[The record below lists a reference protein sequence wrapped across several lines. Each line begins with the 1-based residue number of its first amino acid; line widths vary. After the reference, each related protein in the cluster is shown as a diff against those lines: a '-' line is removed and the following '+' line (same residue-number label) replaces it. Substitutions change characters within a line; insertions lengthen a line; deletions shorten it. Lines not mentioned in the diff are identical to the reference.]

1 MRIRREGSAVLY
13 TAMKLT
19 LGLFMI
25 VFLSSGFCACS
36 LQLDIPQEG
45 EIAPVEKKETPGIN
59 DVTLQDNKYVYMY
72 DDEDSV
78 VTMYLTVRKGN
89 AAENTDHT
97 WSEINGY
104 SIFDYEEMGVER
116 YKVEAILQVGNEDGP
131 IAGELGYGLKIPN
144 ATVQIRGNTTTT
156 MAQKSYKIMLN
167 NNAEAWRNQKTIAL
181 NKHVFDGLRFR
192 NKLSY
197 DLIKKIPNMISLRTQ
212 FVRLYVKDET
222 KEEPDEAFADY
233 GLYTQVEQPN
243 TRFLRN
249 HGLDTGGQLY
259 KMNFFEF
266 FRYED
271 IIKLKTDPTYD
282 VKEFEKILEIKGDN
296 DHSKLIDMLTSLNDY
311 TKPIEE
317 IFEKYFDADNYF
329 TWLAFNILTGNI
341 DTQSRNYYLYSP
353 LNSDTWY
360 FIPWDCDAVLFK
372 QEYSIINPEESAQDL
387 GYEVGISNY
396 WGDVLHNRVLRV
408 EKYRKLLDDAIN
420 ELRAEYLSAEKINA
434 LIKTYRSVVEPYVYT
449 MPDIMYA
456 RLTEK
461 EYDRV
466 ATTLANEIERNY
478 QLYLDDLK
486 APKPFYLD
494 VPQAN
499 GEKIIFNWD
508 SSYSLQGQDITY
520 KFELAKDYL
529 FTDIVYREE
538 GLQFP
543 TVTIDKL
550 NPGQYFFRVYSIAEA
565 GESQVAMAYYVS
577 SDSIKYYGVQRFYVL
592 TGGEIVPDE
601 A

>member
-144 ATVQIRGNTTTT
+144 ATVQVRGNTTTT

-266 FRYED
+266 FATR
-271 IIKLKTDPTYD
+271 
-282 VKEFEKILEIKGDN
+282 
-296 DHSKLIDMLTSLNDY
+296 
-311 TKPIEE
+311 
-317 IFEKYFDADNYF
+317 
-329 TWLAFNILTGNI
+329 
-341 DTQSRNYYLYSP
+341 
-353 LNSDTWY
+353 
-360 FIPWDCDAVLFK
+360 
-372 QEYSIINPEESAQDL
+372 
-387 GYEVGISNY
+387 IS
-396 WGDVLHNRVLRV
+396 
-408 EKYRKLLDDAIN
+408 
-420 ELRAEYLSAEKINA
+420 
-434 LIKTYRSVVEPYVYT
+434 
-449 MPDIMYA
+449 
-456 RLTEK
+456 
-461 EYDRV
+461 
-466 ATTLANEIERNY
+466 
-478 QLYLDDLK
+478 
-486 APKPFYLD
+486 
-494 VPQAN
+494 
-499 GEKIIFNWD
+499 
-508 SSYSLQGQDITY
+508 
-520 KFELAKDYL
+520 
-529 FTDIVYREE
+529 
-538 GLQFP
+538 
-543 TVTIDKL
+543 
-550 NPGQYFFRVYSIAEA
+550 
-565 GESQVAMAYYVS
+565 
-577 SDSIKYYGVQRFYVL
+577 
-592 TGGEIVPDE
+592 
-601 A
+601 